1 MAIVQGKIEC
11 LKRIKETLETNGI
24 TRFNSTGDIRRF
36 NKSYPGL
43 IEDLVF
49 NVEKEY
55 ESELDTHLKQLN
67 YFQKEYETLKEGVES
82 KLNSRLQKL
91 ETKCNTLN
99 NITAKNAVFEILNW
113 YQFVF
118 LKGVHFVIKSNFNLI
133 VRFKTRKSKN
143 QCEVFEEKT
152 NTLQHNRNE
161 IISKRLEPKFSELKH
176 TKTVV
181 DSLNNLIAGAIGENL
196 VEKELSKLS
205 DNFVLINDFSIQ
217 FDKPIYNRKERD
229 RIYSV
234 QIDHLLVT
242 NAGIFIIETKNW
254 SKKSVE
260 NIDLRSPIKQIKRT
274 NYALFTILNS
284 DSSSAKYVLKKHHW
298 GSKQLP
304 VKSVV
309 VLIDH
314 KPEEK
319 FKFVAIKRLD
329 ELNNYI
335 NYFKPIFDESEVSSI
350 SKLLIE
356 MNGTIS

>member
-1 MAIVQGKIEC
+1 MAIVHGKIEC
-11 LKRIKETLETNGI
+11 LKRIRETLDANGI

-36 NKSYPGL
+36 NKNYPSL
-43 IEDLVF
+43 KEDLVF

-55 ESELDTHLKQLN
+55 ESELDAHLKQLN
-67 YFQKEYETLKEGVES
+67 YFQKEYESLKEDVES
-82 KLNSRLQKL
+82 KLNSRLNNL
-91 ETKCNTLN
+91 EIRCNNLN
-99 NITAKNAVFEILNW
+99 TNSAKNAVSEILNW

-118 LKGVHFVIKSNFNLI
+118 FKGVCFIIKSNFNLI
-133 VRFKTRKSKN
+133 IKHKTRPSKK
-143 QCEVFEEKT
+143 QLESFEEKT
-152 NTLQHNRNE
+152 NRLQHNRNE
-161 IISKRLEPKFSELKH
+161 IISKRLEPKFNQLKH

-229 RIYSV
+229 RIYSI

-242 NAGIFIIETKNW
+242 NVGIFIIETKNW

-284 DSSSAKYVLKKHHW
+284 NTSSVKYALKKHHW

-304 VKSVV
+304 VINVV
-309 VLIDH
+309 ALINH
-314 KPEEK
+314 KPEQK

-329 ELNNYI
+329 ELNDFI
-335 NYFKPIFDESEVSSI
+335 NYFNPIFDESEVSSI
-350 SKLLIE
+350 SKLLIQ

>member
-1 MAIVQGKIEC
+1 MAIIHGKIEC

-24 TRFNSTGDIRRF
+24 THFNSTGDIKRF
-36 NKSYPGL
+36 KKNYPSL
-43 IEDLVF
+43 KEDLVF

-55 ESELDTHLKQLN
+55 ESELDTHQIKLN
-67 YFQKEYETLKEGVES
+67 DFQKEYETLKEDVES
-82 KLNSRLQKL
+82 KLNSRLEKL

-99 NITAKNAVFEILNW
+99 TVTAKNAVFEILNW

-118 LKGVHFVIKSNFNLI
+118 LKGVHFVIKTNFNLI
-133 VRFKTRKSKN
+133 VNHKTRPSKKAL
-143 QCEVFEEKT
+143 ESFEEKVHR
-152 NTLQHNRNE
+152 LQHNRNE
-161 IISKRLEPKFSELKH
+161 IISKRLEPKFNQLKH

-229 RIYSV
+229 RIYSI

-242 NAGIFIIETKNW
+242 NGAIFIIETKNW

-284 DSSSAKYVLKKHHW
+284 NSSSVKQALKKHHW

-309 VLIDH
+309 VLINH
-314 KPEEK
+314 KPEQK

-329 ELNNYI
+329 ELNDYI
-335 NYFKPIFDESEVSSI
+335 NYFEPIFDESEVSSI
-350 SKLLIE
+350 SKLLIR

>member
-1 MAIVQGKIEC
+1 MATVHGKIEC
-11 LKRIKETLETNGI
+11 LKRIRETLDANGI

-36 NKSYPGL
+36 KKNYPSL
-43 IEDLVF
+43 KEDLVF

-55 ESELDTHLKQLN
+55 ESGLDTHLKQQN
-67 YFQKEYETLKEGVES
+67 YFQKEYKSLKEGIES
-82 KLNSRLQKL
+82 ELNSRLKRL
-91 ETKCNTLN
+91 ERKCSTLN
-99 NITAKNAVFEILNW
+99 SNTAKNALFEILNW
-113 YQFVF
+113 YQFII
-118 LKGVHFVIKSNFNLI
+118 LKGVHFVIKSHFKLI
-133 VRFKTRKSKN
+133 VNHKTRPSKK
-143 QCEVFEEKT
+143 QLESFEEKV
-152 NTLQHNRNE
+152 NRLQKNRNE
-161 IISKRLEPKFSELKH
+161 TISKRLEPKFNQLKN

-284 DSSSAKYVLKKHHW
+284 DSSSVKYALKKHHW

-309 VLIDH
+309 VLINH
-314 KPEEK
+314 KPEQK
-319 FKFVAIKRLD
+319 FRFVAIKRLD
-329 ELNNYI
+329 DLNDYI
-335 NYFKPIFDESEVSSI
+335 NYFNPIFDESEVSSI
-350 SKLLIE
+350 SKLLIQ
-356 MNGTIS
+356 MNGTTS